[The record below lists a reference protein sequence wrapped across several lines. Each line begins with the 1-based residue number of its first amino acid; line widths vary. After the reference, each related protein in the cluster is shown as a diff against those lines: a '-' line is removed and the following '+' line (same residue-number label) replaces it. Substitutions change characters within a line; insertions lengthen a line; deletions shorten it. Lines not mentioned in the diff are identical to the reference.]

1 MASERIT
8 LVVAP
13 TTSSEQEQET
23 DEPTLVEV
31 NADILSDGCVLFRE
45 MLDGSAETVI
55 SIDRFSAEAVESCT
69 DLLAVLS
76 MSLCKTSARFKELPL
91 DIELIELVAPVA
103 EFWGATRLMEEIVG
117 WVQRNAS
124 VRAVACIEGLAGGT
138 FHVDWS
144 DAAMKVLLPEVTA
157 PTKFVN
163 VQGNGK
169 VNTLK
174 PEALQ
179 RLRKETIL
187 AIVSLHNTI
196 VGDDY

>member
-13 TTSSEQEQET
+13 PSESPELEQKT
-23 DEPTLVEV
+23 GEPTLVEV
-31 NADILSDGCVLFRE
+31 NAGILSDGCVLFRE
-45 MLDGSAETVI
+45 MLVGSAETVI

-76 MSLCKTSARFKELPL
+76 MSLCKTSTRFKELPL

-138 FHVDWS
+138 FRVDWS
-144 DAAMKVLLPEVTA
+144 DAAMEVLLQEVTA
-157 PTKFVN
+157 TVRSGGMTSPLSG
-163 VQGNGK
+163 QSPLPRS
-169 VNTLK
+169 NTFSR
-174 PEALQ
+174 ADQ
-179 RLRKETIL
+179 ATIL
-187 AIVSLHNTI
+187 SP
-196 VGDDY
+196 